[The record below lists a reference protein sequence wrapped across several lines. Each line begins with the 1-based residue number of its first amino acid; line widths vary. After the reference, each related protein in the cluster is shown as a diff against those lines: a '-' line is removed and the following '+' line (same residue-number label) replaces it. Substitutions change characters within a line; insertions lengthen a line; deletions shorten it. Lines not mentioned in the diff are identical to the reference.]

1 MAEQANAGSG
11 SQQDLAAINDLYAR
25 WCKAWL
31 SFPDTTLML
40 SLFDKNFDTHLI
52 YQAEENPSGLTTYKE
67 VESYWHN
74 AHNLL
79 EKVTNWTEQKKSVSF
94 LSSTA
99 AIVWIEVMTA
109 LKTTVLAEQLSGKIR
124 VSMGVRKS
132 DLGWQIV
139 HYHESRQLM
148 AEETA
153 GKWRFFVDLT
163 IK

>member
-1 MAEQANAGSG
+1 MAHNEFENHKDLQAI
-11 SQQDLAAINDLYAR
+11 DELYKR

-31 SFPDTTLML
+31 SFPDTSLML
-40 SLFDKNFDTHLI
+40 SCFDQDFDPYLI
-52 YQAEENPSGLTTYKE
+52 YQAEENPSGLSTYKE
-67 VESYWHN
+67 IESYWHN

-79 EKVTNWTEQKKSVSF
+79 EKVTDWTEQKKSVSV
-94 LSSTA
+94 LSPTV
-99 AIVWIEVMTA
+99 AILWIEVMTA

-132 DLGWQIV
+132 DKGWKIV

-148 AEETA
+148 ADQDSA
-153 GKWRFFVDLT
+153 GKFRFYVDLT